1 MANLANMSPQAL
13 SAWDRLKAS
22 WGGPLSLNSAY
33 RDPQTNA
40 RVGGA
45 KKSQHMHGNAFDVST
60 AGMTPED
67 RARLIQTAQASGFT
81 GYGGYNNSLH
91 FDVGP
96 SRTWGPDY
104 SSTSTPE
111 WLLAALDGS
120 QAVADDTMT
129 ALGLKPQGVLTPK
142 NTESKPMIAE
152 QPQARGLLDALGIQ
166 KMQEGAAGETGQRF
180 YERDTFKDTA
190 ASLAQG
196 FAAMGSMPAL
206 QKMTADI
213 SSQRT
218 EQKARNK
225 TVAYL
230 RANGQGDLADMVE
243 AGDVSGKDVMAAL
256 ARKTIGGTGA
266 DGVQSST
273 ALPDQS
279 GVVMTMRD
287 GSIVVK
293 TIGGETL
300 TGQAALD
307 FARAA
312 NENYAGYQSDVY
324 YGRRTGTNT
333 AETDT
338 GASAA
343 AAGKSGEE
351 IIKRGFEAFDQAN
364 NASKSLVSIDE
375 AIAAI
380 DNGAESGLVYKF
392 FPDITEAS
400 ASLNVAMNKMGL
412 DIISSV
418 TFGALSEAEMKLAM
432 ETAAPRNLA
441 PAELRSWLVR
451 KRDAQAKARDALM
464 AAATYLTTPGNTL
477 QGWMSQ
483 RTATATAPVAA
494 PDGKPRLKYNPTT
507 GALE

>member
-129 ALGLKPQGVLTPK
+129 ALGLKPQGIRTPK

-213 SSQRT
+213 SKQRT

-225 TVAYL
+225 SLEMLSKLPNGDELVRIAQVAGPKAAIDVYVAQQRLGGDPTATRALL
-230 RANGQGDLADMVE
+230 RQAEE
-243 AGDVSGKDVMAAL
+243 AGLTPGTPEYKSFMLNAGGDPATYRALVMQAIAAGFAPGTPDFERFMASRGAYEKTAQTAQATEDADINKRVAEMTRNLPGLYTVVDQLAAL
-256 ARKTIGGTGA
+256 A
-266 DGVQSST
+266 
-273 ALPDQS
+273 
-279 GVVMTMRD
+279 
-287 GSIVVK
+287 
-293 TIGGETL
+293 
-300 TGQAALD
+300 
-307 FARAA
+307 
-312 NENYAGYQSDVY
+312 
-324 YGRRTGTNT
+324 
-333 AETDT
+333 
-338 GASAA
+338 
-343 AAGKSGEE
+343 
-351 IIKRGFEAFDQAN
+351 
-364 NASKSLVSIDE
+364 DE
-375 AIAAI
+375 ASYTAAQIAI
-380 DNGAESGLVYKF
+380 DNTARQFGQEPSKGALARAEYIAIVDNQILPLLRQTFGPAFTVEEGARLRATLGAEN
-392 FPDITEAS
+392 AS
-400 ASLNVAMNKMGL
+400 PGEKKAIL
-412 DIISSV
+412 DAFIKQKQRDLL
-418 TFGALSEAEMKLAM
+418 ALGGTLPPATTDAPKKL
-432 ETAAPRNLA
+432 
-441 PAELRSWLVR
+441 
-451 KRDAQAKARDALM
+451 
-464 AAATYLTTPGNTL
+464 TYDP
-477 QGWMSQ
+477 
-483 RTATATAPVAA
+483 
-494 PDGKPRLKYNPTT
+494 KT
-507 GALE
+507 GEFK

>member
-129 ALGLKPQGVLTPK
+129 ALGLKPQGILTPK

-225 TVAYL
+225 SLEMLSKLPNGDELVRIAQVAGPKAAIDVYVAQQRLGGDPTATRALL
-230 RANGQGDLADMVE
+230 RQAEE
-243 AGDVSGKDVMAAL
+243 AGLTPGTPEYKSFMLNAGGDPATYRALVMQAIAAGFAPGTPDFERFMASRGAYEKTAQTAQATEDADINKRVAEMTRNLPGLYTVVDQLAAL
-256 ARKTIGGTGA
+256 A
-266 DGVQSST
+266 
-273 ALPDQS
+273 
-279 GVVMTMRD
+279 
-287 GSIVVK
+287 
-293 TIGGETL
+293 
-300 TGQAALD
+300 
-307 FARAA
+307 
-312 NENYAGYQSDVY
+312 
-324 YGRRTGTNT
+324 
-333 AETDT
+333 
-338 GASAA
+338 
-343 AAGKSGEE
+343 
-351 IIKRGFEAFDQAN
+351 
-364 NASKSLVSIDE
+364 DE
-375 AIAAI
+375 ASYTAAQIAI
-380 DNGAESGLVYKF
+380 DNTARQFGQEPSKGALARAEYIAIVDNQILPLLRQTFGPAFTVEEGARLRATLGAEN
-392 FPDITEAS
+392 AS
-400 ASLNVAMNKMGL
+400 PGEKKAIL
-412 DIISSV
+412 DAFIKQKQRDLLALGGTLPPATTDAPKKL
-418 TFGALSEAEMKLAM
+418 TFDP
-432 ETAAPRNLA
+432 ETG
-441 PAELRSWLVR
+441 EF
-451 KRDAQAKARDALM
+451 K
-464 AAATYLTTPGNTL
+464 
-477 QGWMSQ
+477 
-483 RTATATAPVAA
+483 
-494 PDGKPRLKYNPTT
+494 
-507 GALE
+507 

>member
-33 RDPQTNA
+33 RYPQTNA

-129 ALGLKPQGVLTPK
+129 ALGLKPQGIRTPK

-213 SSQRT
+213 SKQRT

-225 TVAYL
+225 SLEMLSKLPNGDELVRIAQVAGPKAAIDVYVAQQRLGGDPTATRALL
-230 RANGQGDLADMVE
+230 RQAEE
-243 AGDVSGKDVMAAL
+243 AGLTPGTPEYKSFMLNAGGDPATYRALVMQAIAAGFAPGTPDFERFMASRGAYEKTAQTAQATEDADINKRVAEMTRNLPGLYTVVDQLAAL
-256 ARKTIGGTGA
+256 A
-266 DGVQSST
+266 
-273 ALPDQS
+273 
-279 GVVMTMRD
+279 
-287 GSIVVK
+287 
-293 TIGGETL
+293 
-300 TGQAALD
+300 
-307 FARAA
+307 
-312 NENYAGYQSDVY
+312 
-324 YGRRTGTNT
+324 
-333 AETDT
+333 
-338 GASAA
+338 
-343 AAGKSGEE
+343 
-351 IIKRGFEAFDQAN
+351 
-364 NASKSLVSIDE
+364 DE
-375 AIAAI
+375 ASYTAAQIAI
-380 DNGAESGLVYKF
+380 DNTARQFGQEPSKGALARAEYIAIVDNQILPLLRQTFGPAFTVEEGARLRATLGAEN
-392 FPDITEAS
+392 AS
-400 ASLNVAMNKMGL
+400 PGEKKAIL
-412 DIISSV
+412 DAFIKQKQRDLL
-418 TFGALSEAEMKLAM
+418 ALGGTLPPATTDAPKKL
-432 ETAAPRNLA
+432 
-441 PAELRSWLVR
+441 
-451 KRDAQAKARDALM
+451 
-464 AAATYLTTPGNTL
+464 TYDP
-477 QGWMSQ
+477 
-483 RTATATAPVAA
+483 
-494 PDGKPRLKYNPTT
+494 KT
-507 GALE
+507 GEFK